1 MVRPRIAFAM
11 TCMLLIGVS
20 ACKQGPVPL
29 SDTDIV
35 AIQQVAADM
44 SQTARTGDWD
54 RMVELFTDDAI
65 RMPPNA
71 PVEHGRET
79 IRAHFGAVDSI
90 PQWTVHESEIHGEGD
105 LAYMQEAYTITAFLA
120 GMPGSMTY
128 TGKSLSILR
137 RQPDG
142 TWLIVMDIWNSD
154 EPLGT
159 PE

>member
-1 MVRPRIAFAM
+1 MVRLRITIAM
-11 TCMLLIGVS
+11 TGMLLVGTS
-20 ACKQGPVPL
+20 ACRQGPVPL
-29 SDTDIV
+29 SDTDV
-35 AIQQVAADM
+35 AAIQQVAADM

-90 PQWTVHESEIHGEGD
+90 TQWTVHESEIHGEGD